1 VISVFKRNFWLK
13 IASIG
18 LAAMLW
24 VAVVVIGQTVISVEV
39 PVEFKNLGEGVLV
52 SGSGARTVT
61 LTLKGHER
69 FLQNIKRE
77 DLAVTLDMEGK
88 GVGRHSYAVRV
99 SDVKHP
105 PTVRVVSVKPA
116 LLNILIEE
124 RMSRE
129 VPVRAVITGIP
140 KRGFSVR
147 GVEVVP
153 GTVRVEGASSI
164 VRSRRRPEAGPVDV
178 SGAIGDVAEEVLI
191 TPGSG
196 VVLTDDSVT
205 VKVLIGRE

>member
-1 VISVFKRNFWLK
+1 MISILRKNFWLK
-13 IASIG
+13 LASIG

-24 VAVVVIGQTVISVEV
+24 VTVVVIGQTVTSVEV
-39 PVEFKNLGEGVLV
+39 PVEFKNLGDKVLV

-61 LTLKGHER
+61 ITLKGHER
-69 FLQNIKRE
+69 FLQNLRRE
-77 DLAVTLDMEGK
+77 NLSVTLDMQGM
-88 GVGRHSYAVRV
+88 GIGRHSYTVRE

-140 KRGFSVR
+140 KKGYSVR

-153 GTVRVEGASSI
+153 GAVRVEGAKSI
-164 VRSRRRPEAGPVDV
+164 IQNMRKLDAGPVDV
-178 SGAIGDVAEEVLI
+178 TGASGDVAEEVLI
-191 TPGSG
+191 TTSAE
-196 VVLTDDSVT
+196 VALADDSVT